1 MNNDLQGW
9 YQAREEIVSFVRDEI
24 LGPEDEVLDSA
35 PLSRIISGV
44 LYPQEDNSSTDFGSN
59 ESAGDTTP
67 VAEINVPGSD
77 IDDDLDHDVALSNQ
91 TRPSSIGLTFALDS
105 SVLQQSVFVHVAAT
119 RYIPDQDE
127 KNWAPEVVQ
136 TSSPIHLTIPVALE
150 KPTLLRHF
158 VEGSDDRLQLVA
170 LVRPP
175 FGGRVRVTVSLVN
188 LYRSSEFKGKKDAYS
203 WFRPELRIQSSAS
216 PFVEN
221 KGDSSILSEDADLA
235 AAAFLYRS
243 QTQIAQGHG
252 CSPEWDPSGTGVWE
266 IRSTF
271 MPSQCVPLSS
281 ALAGSAGDPYGV
293 YDLNMG
299 LIAEDTSRSQLI
311 KLADAYEA
319 WILKQRQN
327 LVGEEGLGD
336 VLLKQGLDNLEKAR
350 VCLHRIREGI
360 ECLENPQVAEA
371 FKLMN
376 LAMIQ
381 QRDAQDLSRSGEAS
395 SPRETI
401 DASYRTKQSWRP
413 FQMAFI
419 LMNLPGLADRSHP
432 DRELADLLW
441 FPTGGGKTEAYLG
454 CIAFS
459 ILHRRIVDPTDGGV
473 SALMR
478 YTLRILTTDQ
488 FTRAA
493 GLVCALEVIRRRH
506 LPKSSVEISLGLWVG
521 DQSVPN
527 RRRDAL
533 KELNRLRT
541 GNKEERD
548 SNLLQV
554 KRCPHCG
561 SSLSSDDYKV
571 DLESGL
577 RISCPVLRCDFNDGL
592 PLYIIDED
600 VYVQRPSLVVG
611 TVDKFAQMAWK
622 SEVAQLLGTDGKFST
637 PDLIVQDELHLISG
651 PLGTMVGL
659 YESSLDLALTDRSKS
674 KVKIIASTAT
684 IRQADDQVSSVFDRK
699 SAQFP
704 PAGITPSDNYFS
716 KEASPEEMGDRR
728 YVGLIAPG
736 TSQAT
741 LIVRL
746 YAALLQAGSSIETTD
761 EIRDAYWTLLGYFN
775 SLRVLGSTYLQV
787 IDDIPDRISV
797 IASRR
802 NQEPRVSTHH
812 EPLELTS
819 RRTAAEILSMRE
831 QLETSLTGPNPDNCP
846 NIVLATN
853 MISVGLDI
861 DRLGLM
867 VVAGQPQNTSE
878 YIQATSRVGRRHPG
892 LVFVAFNAQR
902 SRDVSH
908 FESFV
913 PFHRSLY
920 RAVEATTATPF
931 AARARDRG
939 AHGVLVAGARMAMD
953 EMRAQNAAGEAFAF
967 RKEIY
972 DRVIRPLVERAS
984 RVSDP
989 DSGPFEAR
997 LIKLL
1002 EEWSEASREDS
1013 VNTYGAM
1020 SKFAHKST
1028 DLPLLQPSGDD
1039 TTPGRFNHLD
1049 IPWETLTSLR
1059 DVDAETHLSVY
1070 VPKRKS

>member
-1 MNNDLQGW
+1 MNHDLQGW
-9 YQAREEIVSFVRDEI
+9 YQAREEMVSFVRDEI
-24 LGPEDEVLDSA
+24 LGPEGEVLDSA
-35 PLSRIISGV
+35 PLSRIIAGV
-44 LYPQEDNSSTDFGSN
+44 LYPQEDVRIEDSGSN
-59 ESAGDTTP
+59 ESAEITTP
-67 VAEINVPGSD
+67 VAEMKESGID
-77 IDDDLDHDVALSNQ
+77 IEDELDHDVALSNQ
-91 TRPSSIGLTFALDS
+91 TKPSSIGLTFALDS
-105 SVLQQSVFVHVAAT
+105 SILEQSVHVHVSAT
-119 RYIPDQDE
+119 RYVPDQDE
-127 KNWAPEVVQ
+127 KNWTPEVVR
-136 TSSPIHLTIPVALE
+136 TDSPIRLLIPVSLE
-150 KPTLLRHF
+150 KTTVLRQF
-158 VEGSDDRLQLVA
+158 VEGSDDKLQLVA

-188 LYRSSEFKGKKDAYS
+188 LYLSSEYKGKKDAYS
-203 WFRPELRIQSSAS
+203 WFRPELRIQSPNS

-221 KGDSSILSEDADLA
+221 KGVSTILSEDADLA
-235 AAAFLYRS
+235 ASAFLYRA

-252 CSPEWDPSGTGVWE
+252 CSPEWQPSEDGVRE

-281 ALAGSAGDPYGV
+281 ASAGSPGDPYGV

-311 KLADAYEA
+311 KLADAYET
-319 WILKQRQN
+319 WILKQRQQ
-327 LVGEEGLGD
+327 LIGEEGLED
-336 VLLKQGLDNLEKAR
+336 VLLRQGLNNLEQAR
-350 VCLHRIREGI
+350 VCLNRIRDGI
-360 ECLENPQVAEA
+360 KCLENPQAAEA

-381 QRDAQDLSRSGEAS
+381 QRDAQDSARSGDGS
-395 SPRETI
+395 SPRRTLE
-401 DASYRTKQSWRP
+401 DPYRTTQSWRP
-413 FQMAFI
+413 FQIAFI
-419 LMNLPGLADRSHP
+419 LMNLPGLADRSHR

-459 ILHRRIVDPTDGGV
+459 ILHRRIVDPADGGV

-506 LPKSSVEISLGLWVG
+506 LPNSSEEISLGLWVG

-527 RRRDAL
+527 KRKEAMT
-533 KELNRLRT
+533 ELNRLRA
-541 GNKEERD
+541 GNREERD

-561 SSLSSDDYKV
+561 SNLSSEDYNI
-571 DLESGL
+571 DLNSGL
-577 RISCPVLRCDFNDGL
+577 RISCPVLSCDFHDGL

-600 VYVQRPSLVVG
+600 VYVRRPSLVVG

-622 SEVAQLLGTDGKFST
+622 GEVAQLLGTDGKFST

-684 IRQADDQVSSVFDRK
+684 IRQADDQVSSVFDRQ

-704 PAGITPSDNYFS
+704 PAGITPADNYFS

-746 YAALLQAGSSIETTD
+746 YAALLQAGSSIGTSD

-797 IASRR
+797 IANRR

-819 RRTAAEILSMRE
+819 RRTAAEVLSMRE
-831 QLETSLTGPNPDNCP
+831 QLEVSLTGPTPDNSP

-939 AHGVLVAGARMAMD
+939 AHGVLVAGARMAID

-967 RKEIY
+967 REEIY
-972 DRVIRPLVERAS
+972 DRIICPLVERAS
-984 RVSDP
+984 RISDA
-989 DSGPFEAR
+989 DSGPFETR

-1013 VNTYGAM
+1013 VNTYGTMFKPA
-1020 SKFAHKST
+1020 KKST
-1028 DLPLLQPSGDD
+1028 DMPLLQPSGDD
-1039 TTPGRFNHLD
+1039 TNPGRFNNLG